1 MSIKNNNKDKLY
13 IETYGCQM
21 NVADSEVVA
30 AIMKENNYS
39 ITNNIN
45 DADII
50 FINTCSIRDNA
61 EQRIWG
67 RLNVFNQIKKKKKN
81 LIIGVIGCMAERV
94 GENFYKKNV
103 VNLVA
108 GPDAYRDMPHLI
120 DVVKTGGKATNI
132 ELSETE
138 TYDGICPTR
147 LDNNKIS
154 GFVSISRGC
163 NNFCTYCIV
172 PYTRGRER
180 SRDPE
185 DIIFEIKDLA
195 NKGYKEITL
204 LGQNVNSFI
213 WNNENENINFAKL
226 LELVAIK
233 FPDLRIRFTTSH
245 PKDMTDETLKT
256 IAKYHNICNYIHL
269 PVQSGSSKILKLM
282 NRKYTAEWYMDR
294 IKAIK
299 KYIPNCGIST
309 DIFTGFCS
317 ETEED
322 HNETLKLMKW
332 AKFDFAYMFKYSER
346 PGTYAANKLKNDV
359 TEETK
364 LKRLE
369 QVIEL
374 QKQLSAESNKK
385 DVNKIFEVLIEGVS
399 KKSEREL
406 FGRTQQYKV
415 VVFPRE
421 NYKIGDYVNVKINR
435 CTSATLIGEVVN

>member
-1 MSIKNNNKDKLY
+1 MKKKEKEKLY

-30 AIMKENNYS
+30 AIMEKNNYS
-39 ITNNIN
+39 ITKNVD

-94 GENFYKKNV
+94 GEGFYKNNI

-108 GPDAYRDMPHLI
+108 GPDAYRDMPQLI
-120 DVVKTGGKATNI
+120 DVVKTGRKATNI

-138 TYDGICPTR
+138 TYDNICPTR
-147 LDNNKIS
+147 LDDNKIS

-180 SRDPE
+180 SRSAK
-185 DIIFEIKDLA
+185 DIINEIMDLK

-204 LGQNVNSFI
+204 LGQNVNSYI
-213 WNNENENINFAKL
+213 RNDEKENINFSKL

-233 FPDLRIRFTTSH
+233 FPELRIRFTTSH
-245 PKDMTDETLKT
+245 PKDMTDETIKT
-256 IAKYHNICNYIHL
+256 IAKYSNICNYIHL

-282 NRKYTAEWYMDR
+282 NRKYTKEWYMDR
-294 IKAIK
+294 IKAIR
-299 KYIPNCGIST
+299 KYIPDCGIST

-322 HNETLKLMKW
+322 HNETLKLMAW

-346 PGTYAANKLKNDV
+346 PGTYAANKLKDDV
-359 TEETK
+359 TEEIK

-374 QKQLSAESNKK
+374 QKKLSTESNKK
-385 DVNKIFEVLIEGVS
+385 DVGKIFEVLIEGVS
-399 KKSEREL
+399 KKSEQEL